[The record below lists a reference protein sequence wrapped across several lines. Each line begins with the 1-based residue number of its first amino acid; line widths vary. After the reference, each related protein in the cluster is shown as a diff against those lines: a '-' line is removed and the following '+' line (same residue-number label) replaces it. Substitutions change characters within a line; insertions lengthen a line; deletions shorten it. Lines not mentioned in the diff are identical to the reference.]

1 MELSDL
7 PELTDLVVQS
17 DDVFTIMPLDDN
29 FRSKRSFQK
38 QLMVFEP
45 LSKEETIHE
54 KLEFLNKPLI
64 TKNKKKVVHNAEG
77 RNKSKN
83 KPQ

>member
-1 MELSDL
+1 
-7 PELTDLVVQS
+7 
-17 DDVFTIMPLDDN
+17 
-29 FRSKRSFQK
+29 
-38 QLMVFEP
+38 MVFEP